1 MVLKRDRI
9 SLVVTDCEF
18 GLSKV
23 TQANIPTPSG
33 FAGPPEPTLSAS
45 SIGSDATKL
54 GLDLAKPITLCVGWG
69 GTGSSK
75 SAITNGVQN
84 FSFTQGSSPG
94 GVGKNESWAFSYL
107 SLTMWGDVKNLDT
120 TYYLG
125 IDSNSKA
132 FSLLKL

>member
-18 GLSKV
+18 GLSEV
-23 TQANIPTPSG
+23 TQASLQTPSG
-33 FAGPPEPTLSAS
+33 FSAPPEPTLSAS

-54 GLDLAKPITLCVGWG
+54 GLDLTKPITLCVSWG

-94 GVGKNESWAFSYL
+94 GVGKNESWSFSYL
-107 SLTMWGDVKNLDT
+107 SLTMWGDVKNIDN
-120 TYYLG
+120 TYFLG
-125 IDSNSKA
+125 IDSDSKA
-132 FSLLKL
+132 FSLAKL